1 MRRKLLG
8 AVLVTLVAAFM
19 GGLTGCGSGGGNSS
33 GGLEAN
39 VAKSTGKE
47 AKDCAKDA
55 KASAADLPPGET
67 AWICQVKDNDLGW
80 VAAAVIVD
88 KDGSV
93 VQVMT
98 P

>member
-1 MRRKLLG
+1 
-8 AVLVTLVAAFM
+8 LVAAFV
-19 GGLTGCGSGGGNSS
+19 GVLAGCGGGGGGDSS
-33 GGLEAN
+33 GGLEAK
-39 VAKSTGKE
+39 VAKSTGKD

-55 KASAADLPPGET
+55 EASAGDLPPGET
-67 AWICQVKDNDLGW
+67 AWICQVKDSDLGW

-88 KDGSV
+88 KNGSV